1 MALTPEQIR
10 RGAIVLVRLPDD
22 KGHPA
27 LVVRADILAGL
38 PYATILPLTTELRQE
53 VDFRI
58 TVEPTEQNGLRETSQ
73 IMVDWPQTVRA
84 KTMGDVIG
92 RLDDAT
98 MRVAT
103 EQLAIVLGIGSVEG
117 EADLLMD
124 DLFDALRNPGTTD

>member
-1 MALTPEQIR
+1 MALTPEEIR

-22 KGHPA
+22 KGRPA
-27 LVVRADILAGL
+27 LVVRADILAEL
-38 PYATILPLTTELRQE
+38 SYATILPLTTELRPD

-58 TVEPTEQNGLRETSQ
+58 TVEPSEQNGLRETSQ

-84 KTMGDVIG
+84 KTMGAVIG

-98 MRVAT
+98 MRVTT
-103 EQLAIVLGIGSVEG
+103 EQLAIVLGIGSSEG

-124 DLFDALRNPGTTD
+124 DLFDALRNPGKTD

>member
-10 RGAIVLVRLPDD
+10 RGAIVLIRLPDD
-22 KGHPA
+22 KGRPA
-27 LVVRADILAGL
+27 LVVRADILAEL
-38 PYATILPLTTELRQE
+38 SYATILPLTTEMRPE

-84 KTMGDVIG
+84 KTMGAVVG

-103 EQLAIVLGIGSVEG
+103 EQLAIVLGIGSGEG

-124 DLFDALRNPGTTD
+124 DLFDALRNPGKID

>member
-1 MALTPEQIR
+1 MALGPEQIR

-22 KGHPA
+22 KGRPA
-27 LVVRADILAGL
+27 LVVRADILAEL
-38 PYATILPLTTELRQE
+38 SYATILPLTTELRQE

-84 KTMGDVIG
+84 RTMGAVIG

-103 EQLAIVLGIGSVEG
+103 EQLAIVLGIGSSERD
-117 EADLLMD
+117 ADLLMD
-124 DLFDALRNPGTTD
+124 DLFDVLRNPAKTD

>member
-22 KGHPA
+22 KGRPA
-27 LVVRADILAGL
+27 LVVRADILAEL
-38 PYATILPLTTELRQE
+38 SYATILPLTTELRPE

-84 KTMGDVIG
+84 KTMGALIG

-103 EQLAIVLGIGSVEG
+103 EQLAIVLGIGSGEG
-117 EADLLMD
+117 EADLLMG
-124 DLFDALRNPGTTD
+124 DLLDALRNPGKTD

>member
-22 KGHPA
+22 KGRPA

-38 PYATILPLTTELRQE
+38 PYATILPLTTELPQE

-103 EQLAIVLGIGSVEG
+103 EQLAIVLGIGSGEG

-124 DLFDALRNPGTTD
+124 DLFDALRNPDTTD

>member
-1 MALTPEQIR
+1 MALTPEEIR

-22 KGHPA
+22 KGRPA
-27 LVVRADILAGL
+27 LVVRADILAEL
-38 PYATILPLTTELRQE
+38 SYATILPLTTELRPD

-58 TVEPTEQNGLRETSQ
+58 TVEPSEQNGLRETSQ

-84 KTMGDVIG
+84 KTMGAVIG

-98 MRVAT
+98 MRVTT
-103 EQLAIVLGIGSVEG
+103 EQLAIVLGIGSSEG

-124 DLFDALRNPGTTD
+124 DLFEALRNPGKTD

>member
-1 MALTPEQIR
+1 MALTPEEIR

-22 KGHPA
+22 KGRPA
-27 LVVRADILAGL
+27 LVVRADILAEL
-38 PYATILPLTTELRQE
+38 SYATILPLTTELRPD

-58 TVEPTEQNGLRETSQ
+58 TVEPSEQNGLRETSQ

-84 KTMGDVIG
+84 KTMGAVIG

-98 MRVAT
+98 MRIKT
-103 EQLAIVLGIGSVEG
+103 EQLAIVLGIGSSEG

-124 DLFDALRNPGTTD
+124 DLFDALRNPGKTD